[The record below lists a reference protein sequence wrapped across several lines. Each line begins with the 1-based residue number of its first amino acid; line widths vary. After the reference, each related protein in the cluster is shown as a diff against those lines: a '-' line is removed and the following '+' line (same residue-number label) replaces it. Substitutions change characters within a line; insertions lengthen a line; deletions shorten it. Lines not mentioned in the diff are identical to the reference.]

1 MKFIRR
7 VHLYSGIFMFPWVLM
22 YGVTGWLFN
31 HPRLFTADTVTHFDG
46 EEVLGG
52 ALSRLVS
59 PEQMARSIVDEIN
72 FSSFLADGPE
82 VKLTD
87 KRPPQLDSFLSYTVK
102 ADGMSHSIT
111 LDPISGDGEIRSTRT
126 GTPTSAGDHGSGA
139 ESASTNPLQV
149 VARIPLPPNNLS
161 QAQETLPW
169 VLEELRLPNGEITTG
184 RRTPTLSFSADIDGV
199 PSVVTCNLSNGNVA
213 AMRDDVRHP
222 VEVKNF
228 AQRLH
233 LSRGYSP
240 HFNTRWF
247 WALSVDAMFLS
258 MVFWGLSGLL
268 MWWQIKRTRWPG
280 AAFLVVSLAATILL
294 VVGMHDSFAV
304 GGIRSPEPARP
315 TVATNGQAS
324 GSTAS
329 PASARSPSAAN

>member
-1 MKFIRR
+1 
-7 VHLYSGIFMFPWVLM
+7 
-22 YGVTGWLFN
+22 
-31 HPRLFTADTVTHFDG
+31 
-46 EEVLGG
+46 
-52 ALSRLVS
+52 
-59 PEQMARSIVDEIN
+59 
-72 FSSFLADGPE
+72 
-82 VKLTD
+82 
-87 KRPPQLDSFLSYTVK
+87 
-102 ADGMSHSIT
+102 
-111 LDPISGDGEIRSTRT
+111 LDPISGDGQIRSTRT

-315 TVATNGQAS
+315 TVATKGQAS